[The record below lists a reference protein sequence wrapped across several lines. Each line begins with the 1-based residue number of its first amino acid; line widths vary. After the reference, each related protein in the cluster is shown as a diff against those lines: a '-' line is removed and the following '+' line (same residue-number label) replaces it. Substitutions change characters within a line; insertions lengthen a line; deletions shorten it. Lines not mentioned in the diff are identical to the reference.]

1 MTKRDRKTYFWPF
14 LSLIFRG
21 LGWPRIEMF
30 AGFNAIVTNSVLNIM
45 HYSKSQANAR
55 AAFISTQTV

>member
-1 MTKRDRKTYFWPF
+1 
-14 LSLIFRG
+14 
-21 LGWPRIEMF
+21 MF